1 MSGAISLQH
10 QEARKRFELTVDGQA
25 SVLDYSLHANDAG
38 TVVMSITHTH
48 VPAALQG
55 RGLAAQLM
63 AAALAHA
70 RAQGWKVE
78 PVCSYAV
85 SYMNK
90 HAGLADLRA
99 G

>member
-1 MSGAISLQH
+1 MISAISLQY
-10 QEARKRFELTVDGQA
+10 QEARQRFELSVDGQA
-25 SVLDYSLHANDAG
+25 SVLDYSLHVSDTG
-38 TVVMSITHTH
+38 TVMSITHTH

-63 AAALAHA
+63 AAALDHA
-70 RAQGWKVE
+70 RTNGWKVE